1 MAQARSDRIS
11 GGIMSKTLL
20 LADDSVTIQKVVGI
34 SFASE
39 DVAVIAVDNG
49 DDAIARARE
58 ERPDAILADVVMP
71 GKNGYEVCE
80 AIKADPA
87 LAHIPV
93 LLLTGTFEAFD
104 ADRAERAG
112 ASGHIAK
119 PFESQTLVDMVMKLF
134 SSTPAP
140 AVAART
146 NPRAAQ
152 SGIAMDIPRVA
163 QAPNTDAPSGPD
175 ADAFDFF
182 DDDLEAADVVAE
194 PEPLDA
200 HQSHGFGSESAFSFS
215 DADLA
220 PIAETPLAATQP
232 AFAAADSTRVAGT
245 TAETPISAMA
255 SSADEIEPFG
265 VVGDYEFDDDLGQ
278 DLSLDSQLNI
288 DAGLGQ
294 PMSVASE
301 LDASIT
307 FDDTAQ
313 PGDSLAPLDNAGN
326 STDDPFDFAFE
337 SGTQEEAPDPL
348 AASGAELTGVDGVDL
363 IQDSTLYPGAGPNFD
378 VASSDLDPDGPE
390 MTVQLGL
397 EPSGHEIDYV
407 LEPEPAG
414 DLVVVSSDDAFDDYH
429 SATELATTEPV
440 DLVSSEVVASFE
452 GPQTAHEPTFEPAFE
467 PTADDA
473 SDFEA
478 HPLPDALP
486 SSSFGAPAASET
498 SVSDASDSETAARAQ
513 AVLEQI
519 EPQLRLQLHDTLEK
533 IAWEAFADL
542 TDSIVRLSVAK
553 VEQIAWEVVPQLI
566 ETLVRDEIHKMKG
579 EPPSDD

>member
-1 MAQARSDRIS
+1 MAQAGSESIS

-93 LLLTGTFEAFD
+93 VLLTGTFEAFD
-104 ADRAERAG
+104 ADRAESAG
-112 ASGHIAK
+112 AAGHIAK

-140 AVAART
+140 AVAAGT
-146 NPRAAQ
+146 NPRAAR
-152 SGIAMDIPRVA
+152 SRIAMDIPPVA
-163 QAPNTDAPSGPD
+163 QASTPDAPSGPE

-194 PEPLDA
+194 PERLDG
-200 HQSHGFGSESAFSFS
+200 HPSHGFGSESAFTFS
-215 DADLA
+215 EADLA
-220 PIAETPLAATQP
+220 PTAETPLAATQP
-232 AFAAADSTRVAGT
+232 ALAAADSMRVAGS
-245 TAETPISAMA
+245 TAEMPISAM
-255 SSADEIEPFG
+255 ADEIEPFA
-265 VVGDYEFDDDLGQ
+265 VVGGHEFDDDLGQ
-278 DLSLDSQLNI
+278 DLSLDSQLDI
-288 DAGLGQ
+288 DADLGR
-294 PMSVASE
+294 PMSVAGE
-301 LDASIT
+301 FDASIT
-307 FDDTAQ
+307 FDDAPQ

-337 SGTQEEAPDPL
+337 SGNPDPL
-348 AASGAELTGVDGVDL
+348 AASDAELTRVDGIDL
-363 IQDSTLYPGAGPNFD
+363 MQDSTLYPGAGPNFD
-378 VASSDLDPDGPE
+378 VASSDFDPAGLGGSE

-397 EPSGHEIDYV
+397 EPSGHNIDTGS
-407 LEPEPAG
+407 EPEPAG
-414 DLVVVSSDDAFDDYH
+414 DGVVVSPDHTFGDYY

-452 GPQTAHEPTFEPAFE
+452 GPQTAHEPTSEPVFEPA
-467 PTADDA
+467 ADAA

-486 SSSFGAPAASET
+486 SSSFGALTAAET
-498 SVSDASDSETAARAQ
+498 SVFDASDSKTAARAQ

-519 EPQLRLQLHDTLEK
+519 EPELRLQLHDTLEK

-553 VEQIAWEVVPQLI
+553 VEKIAWEVVPQLI
-566 ETLVRDEIHKMKG
+566 ETLVREEIRKMKG